1 MEEEINLK
9 SKISIAQTIFIS
21 LRYLAKLY
29 NITHEKFPNI
39 FPMDPLN
46 VTNKPKSPFTKFLLR
61 LKIYA
66 HTNDFEPIIKKEQLF
81 LVKNQKEL
89 DSRVTVKKL
98 GIILSLIRKTEG
110 IEGDIIELGGA
121 QGGTTVMMARFLKQ
135 INSKRKIYAY
145 DTFEGFPYEDRFS
158 TISKTFKGSVGGGGA
173 DDLPESLESVQTKIK
188 KFNVDDKIVLVK
200 GPFEDTLYSELAEK
214 QFSYVFV
221 DCDLYDATKY
231 SLDFVWLR
239 LSKNGFIIFDEYEGR
254 PLDMKRSKWGET
266 KAVNEFCDEKKI
278 KIHLY
283 PEPMLIK

>member
-1 MEEEINLK
+1 M
-9 SKISIAQTIFIS
+9 SIVQIIFID
-21 LRYLAKLY
+21 LAWLY
-29 NITHEKFPNI
+29 AKIQKKFPNVL
-39 FPMDPLN
+39 PSDPLKL
-46 VTNKPKSPFTKFLLR
+46 TNTPKLPFTKFLMK
-61 LKIYA
+61 LKTHAYA
-66 HTNDFEPIIKKEQLF
+66 NDFETIIKNELLF
-81 LVKNQKEL
+81 FIKNQKEL
-89 DSRVTVKKL
+89 GSHQSIKEM
-98 GIILSLIRKTEG
+98 GNILSLLKKTEG
-110 IEGDIIELGGA
+110 IKGDVIELGIA
-121 QGGTTVMMARFLKQ
+121 SGGTTIMMARFLKQ
-135 INSKRKIYAY
+135 INSKRKIYGC
-145 DTFEGFPYEDRFS
+145 DTFNGFPYEDKFS
-158 TISKTFKGSVGGGGA
+158 RMHSEKVIGTLSHSLDSVHA
-173 DDLPESLESVQTKIK
+173 MIK